1 MTGKELKIKLE
12 NIDSITL
19 REIAER
25 LSISEQNLQNKLTS
39 ADIKVSFLC
48 KLSRVLH
55 KSIYF
60 FLEGQ
65 DFYEEK
71 TVKRTKKNGETSM
84 LRSDDAP
91 VLSAAPSTDIP
102 AASDTV
108 VLRLMD
114 KLDKKES
121 QIDHLQS
128 ELRAMTEEL
137 ATLKAKYPES
147 STSHPEGLGPAKT
160 ASTKKHSPQ
169 PDADNA
175 TSANAQ

>member
-12 NIDSITL
+12 NIDDMTL

-71 TVKRTKKNGETSM
+71 TVKRTKKNDEASI
-84 LRSDDAP
+84 LRTDDVPTLPAI
-91 VLSAAPSTDIP
+91 PSTDIP
-102 AASDTV
+102 APSDTV
-108 VLRLMD
+108 ILRLMD
-114 KLDKKES
+114 KLDEKDAENK
-121 QIDHLQS
+121 QLQS
-128 ELRAMTEEL
+128 ELRQKSEEL
-137 ATLKAKYPES
+137 AALKAQTQYPRG
-147 STSHPEGLGPAKT
+147 HGHHG
-160 ASTKKHSPQ
+160 H
-169 PDADNA
+169 ADNEE
-175 TSANAQ
+175 THPGLSQ